1 MIDNTTATRA
11 SRSKSANSTY
21 GGNRFPAEPPPLG
34 VVPAQDTREQ
44 NPWIF
49 ANLAAP
55 VIKTL
60 NVGDYSYV
68 GGESICRLERKSG
81 PDYLS
86 SIFTER
92 FNREMEVIRAY
103 PCHALI
109 IEESWE
115 WLESGDYRSKATPQ
129 QVTGKTLGFIESGV
143 RVILAGNRERA
154 QQIAER
160 LIYMCAR
167 RRWRES
173 RELIRSVLTG
183 KEVNE

>member
-1 MIDNTTATRA
+1 MTR
-11 SRSKSANSTY
+11 SQ
-21 GGNRFPAEPPPLG
+21 FPAEPPPLG

-44 NPWIF
+44 LPWTF

-60 NVGDYSYV
+60 NVGDYSYI

-86 SIFTER
+86 SIFTDR

-103 PCHALI
+103 QCHALI
-109 IEESWE
+109 IEGSWE
-115 WLESGDYRSKATPQ
+115 WLESGEYRSKATPKQ
-129 QVTGKTLGFIESGV
+129 ITGKTLGFIESGV

-173 RELIRSVLTG
+173 RELISSVLNST
-183 KEVNE
+183 EAAE